1 MSVSGS
7 NSHSGS
13 GSSGSSGSGSGQ
25 RRSKSIPPPRLGR
38 DRIGRYEVIYP
49 LAVGGM
55 AGVHVGR
62 LSGMAGFEKLVA
74 IKVIHP
80 HLAVKSEFVDMFLD
94 EARLAARIHHP
105 NVGEILEI
113 GEDGGLLFMVQ
124 ELIQGRDLRQLF
136 RRAKSARVR
145 VSQGMCAYI
154 CAQVC
159 AGLHVAHELRDQDG
173 HPLHLVHRDISPR
186 NVLVTYD
193 GFVKLIDFG
202 VASARGRIA
211 QTESEGLKGKLG
223 FMSPEQLRGHKID
236 RRSDVFSL
244 GVVLYLMTTG
254 MHPFP
259 GNTEAE
265 RVDSVLHSEIVSPR
279 RLNPE
284 VRPELERIVL
294 KAMARDRVERYST
307 ALELGGALEQFVA
320 TCGDRVGSAALSAM
334 MSTLFNDKIAEHEI
348 RLRAFRKRRG
358 DSTGTQKAVDA
369 PSLAADEAEDVTG
382 PGTPVALR
390 RSERITPPPSRSRL
404 KPALL
409 LGGGGVALAVIA
421 ALLIAVFSAGGETGA
436 DVEKNS
442 AAGDGRD
449 LEAASAVASG
459 GDGESEATGERGGSE
474 SVDSTAGEKK
484 AAGAAAAE
492 PEPEEEPATVSIALS
507 LLPEDASVEVDGRDL
522 GSGLEQIELPADDE
536 EHVVRVT
543 SRGHQ
548 AVEKKVAA
556 DRDRELTIHL
566 KRLPPVSKPSTKK
579 ARPKRGGSSK
589 KKPKKPKKS
598 GEKKKSGGLLDSPY
612 Q

>member
-1 MSVSGS
+1 
-7 NSHSGS
+7 
-13 GSSGSSGSGSGQ
+13 
-25 RRSKSIPPPRLGR
+25 
-38 DRIGRYEVIYP
+38 VIYP

-80 HLAVKSEFVDMFLD
+80 HLAVKGEFVDMFLD

-105 NVGEILEI
+105 NVGETLEI
-113 GEDGGLLFMVQ
+113 GEDEGLLFMVQ

-136 RRAKSARVR
+136 RRAKSAGVR
-145 VSQGMCAYI
+145 LSQGMCAYI

-202 VASARGRIA
+202 VASARGRIS

-236 RRSDVFSL
+236 RRSDIFSL
-244 GVVLYLMTTG
+244 GVVMYLMTTG
-254 MHPFP
+254 THPFP

-265 RVDSVLHSEIVSPR
+265 RVENVLHREVAPPS

-307 ALELGGALEQFVA
+307 ALELGGDLEQFVA
-320 TCGDRVGSAALSAM
+320 TSGDRVGSAALSAM

-358 DSTGTQKAVDA
+358 DSTGMQKTADA
-369 PSLAADEAEDVTG
+369 PPSAAGETEEATG
-382 PGTPVALR
+382 AGTPAALR
-390 RSERITPPPSRSRL
+390 KSGRISPPPPGKRL

-421 ALLIAVFSAGGETGA
+421 AVLIAVFSAGGETGA
-436 DVEKNS
+436 DVEKDS
-442 AAGDGRD
+442 TDEAVRD
-449 LEAASAVASG
+449 LEAASTVASG
-459 GDGESEATGERGGSE
+459 EDEESETTNEGGSDQ
-474 SVDSTAGEKK
+474 SADPAV
-484 AAGAAAAE
+484 E
-492 PEPEEEPATVSIALS
+492 PEPESEKVPATISIALS
-507 LLPEDASVEVDGRDL
+507 LLPEDASVEVDGREL
-522 GSGLEQIELPADDE
+522 GSGPERIELPADDE

-543 SRGHQ
+543 ARGHQ

-556 DRDRELTIHL
+556 DRDRDLTIHL

-579 ARPKRGGSSK
+579 TRPKRGGSSK
-589 KKPKKPKKS
+589 KKPKKG